1 MLAFFYLK
9 ISMAFLEEFYSKNC
23 QKQMDFQILYF
34 QEYALQITRQVPV
47 FCQKRKVIFSA
58 DKIVKMKLEH
68 DKYAE
73 NIFLTFLT
81 TN

>member
-1 MLAFFYLK
+1 
-9 ISMAFLEEFYSKNC
+9 
-23 QKQMDFQILYF
+23 MDFQILYF

-47 FCQKRKVIFSA
+47 FCKKRKVIFSA